1 MLPSQI
7 LNTFES
13 MKAQALS
20 LENTKPA
27 PKNTLDEE
35 TWARMTICKWR
46 ANAQIHGKEQT
57 KADCDR
63 LLQFINSICCK

>member
-7 LNTFES
+7 SNAFDS

-20 LENTKPA
+20 LENANA

-46 ANAQIHGKEQT
+46 ANAQIHGKEQA